1 MSVQLA
7 TIVDWEALLDT
18 AIASLVAGVV
28 VTITA
33 SATIYGAA
41 MSAEMRRAGRGGL
54 AFAAGALGVVGL
66 VAFTATVV
74 LGLVV
79 MING

>member
-1 MSVQLA
+1 
-7 TIVDWEALLDT
+7 
-18 AIASLVAGVV
+18 
-28 VTITA
+28 
-33 SATIYGAA
+33 

-66 VAFTATVV
+66 LAFAGAVV

>member
-28 VTITA
+28 VTIAA

-41 MSAEMRRAGRGGL
+41 MSAEIISQGRL
-54 AFAAGALGVVGL
+54 WVNSESCSQAVR
-66 VAFTATVV
+66 
-74 LGLVV
+74 
-79 MING
+79 